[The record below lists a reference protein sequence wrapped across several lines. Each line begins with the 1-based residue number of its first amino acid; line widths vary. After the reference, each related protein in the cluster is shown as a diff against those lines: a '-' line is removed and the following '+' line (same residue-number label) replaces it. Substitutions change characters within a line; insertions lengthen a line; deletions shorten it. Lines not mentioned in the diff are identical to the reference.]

1 LTALNRFHPA
11 WVVAAI
17 LLIASPGFAEQGDSE
32 VGFRLLW
39 VTGSASSAGTIA
51 ETGSAVT
58 LSSGP
63 GIEIDWVLW
72 PLDELT
78 VELAIGGSAQPVGTS
93 GGELGGVDGGTLWR
107 IPLSA
112 VAQYRPDL
120 YGSFDPYVGLGLVYN
135 ATAYD
140 ESSEYESLFSGVS
153 FSNDLNIVVQ
163 AGVTYTLDVRWS
175 ANLDLRY
182 MAMGTDATFTGFD
195 GSTQTLGMR
204 FDPWVV
210 GLGFRFRY

>member
-1 LTALNRFHPA
+1 MHRLHLICVT
-11 WVVAAI
+11 VAI
-17 LLIASPGFAEQGDSE
+17 LLIGSPGFAEQGDTE

-140 ESSEYESLFSGVS
+140 ESSEYESLFSDVS
-153 FSNDLNIVVQ
+153 FSNDLNVVVQ

>member
-1 LTALNRFHPA
+1 MRRIYLFC
-11 WVVAAI
+11 VVFAI
-17 LLIASPGFAEQGDSE
+17 LLIGNPGFAEKGDTE

-51 ETGSAVT
+51 DTGSSIAF
-58 LSSGP
+58 SSGP
-63 GIEIDWVLW
+63 GIEVDWVLW

-78 VELAIGGSAQPVGTS
+78 VELAVGASAQPVKTN
-93 GGELGGVDGGTLWR
+93 GGSLGGLDGGSLWR

-120 YGSFDPYVGLGLVYN
+120 DGSFDPYVGLGLVYN
-135 ATAYD
+135 INTYD
-140 ESSEYESLFSGVS
+140 ESTAYKELFSEVS
-153 FSNDLNIVVQ
+153 FSNDVNVVVQ
-163 AGVTYTLDVRWS
+163 AGVTYTLNVRWS

-182 MAMGTDATFTGFD
+182 MGMNTDATLTAVD
-195 GSTQTLGMR
+195 GTTQTLGFR

-210 GLGFRFRY
+210 GLGFRYRY